1 MRYHPHT
8 PDDVSAMLAAI
19 GADSVDA
26 LFSSIPAQVR
36 LNRPLRLPE
45 PLDEAHLM
53 AELEQLASKN
63 VLATSFLG
71 AGAYPHHVPALV
83 DQLLLRSEFYTAYTP
98 YQPEMSQGTLQAIF
112 EYQTLVCLLTGGEV
126 ANASMYDGAT
136 GAAEAALMALR
147 LVKGLRRILVGRN
160 VHPEYRQVLRSYLH
174 ALGTEL
180 AEIPFG
186 ADGRLDQAALRTA
199 LDEGAAGLICGYPN
213 FFGVVEDLPAIAAS
227 VHAKG
232 AMLITATTESLS
244 FGLVQAPASLGSD
257 ICVGE
262 MQSFGNGV
270 SFGGPGL
277 GFFATREDL
286 VRQMPGRL
294 CGATVD
300 RDGKRGF
307 VLTLS
312 TREQH
317 IRRERATSNICTNH
331 GLNALAAAIHLALLG
346 KSGLR
351 QLALV
356 NYQRAR
362 YLREQLAAKGIPV
375 VFRGP
380 TFNEFVVKYSDQNAI
395 ERCKAKGIVPGYMLE
410 NEYPEL
416 KNGLL
421 ICVTELHSK
430 ERIDDLV
437 GALAGV

>member
-1 MRYHPHT
+1 
-8 PDDVSAMLAAI
+8 
-19 GADSVDA
+19 
-26 LFSSIPAQVR
+26 
-36 LNRPLRLPE
+36 
-45 PLDEAHLM
+45 
-53 AELEQLASKN
+53 
-63 VLATSFLG
+63 
-71 AGAYPHHVPALV
+71 
-83 DQLLLRSEFYTAYTP
+83 
-98 YQPEMSQGTLQAIF
+98 
-112 EYQTLVCLLTGGEV
+112 
-126 ANASMYDGAT
+126 
-136 GAAEAALMALR
+136 
-147 LVKGLRRILVGRN
+147 
-160 VHPEYRQVLRSYLH
+160 
-174 ALGTEL
+174 
-180 AEIPFG
+180 
-186 ADGRLDQAALRTA
+186 
-199 LDEGAAGLICGYPN
+199 
-213 FFGVVEDLPAIAAS
+213 
-227 VHAKG
+227 
-232 AMLITATTESLS
+232 
-244 FGLVQAPASLGSD
+244 
-257 ICVGE
+257 

-351 QLALV
+351 QLAVV

-362 YLREQLAAKGIPV
+362 YLREQLAEKGIPV

-380 TFNEFVVKYSDQNAI
+380 TFNEFVVSFRGDIEQLI
-395 ERCKAKGIVPGYMLE
+395 ERSKAKGIVPGYTLE
-410 NEYPEL
+410 KEYPEI

-421 ICVTELHSK
+421 VCVTELHSK

-437 GALAGV
+437 GVLAGE